1 MSVIRKAG
9 PISTAEQV
17 VALLLDRADH
27 EDIVSVKATMKEAR
41 DAAPYLLESDEEPT
55 EVVVTVATVRGL
67 FVAFDSR
74 E

>member
-1 MSVIRKAG
+1 MNVIRKVR

-17 VALLLDRADH
+17 VALLLDRSDH
-27 EDIVSVKATMKEAR
+27 GDIVSIKATMKGAR
-41 DAAPYLLESDEEPT
+41 DAAPYLVESDEELT
-55 EVVVTVATVRGL
+55 EVVVTEATVRGL

>member
-1 MSVIRKAG
+1 MSVIRKVG
-9 PISTAEQV
+9 LISTAVQV

-27 EDIVSVKATMKEAR
+27 GDIVSIKATMKEAR
-41 DAAPYLLESDEEPT
+41 DAAPYLLESDEELT
-55 EVVVTVATVRGL
+55 EVVVTEATVRGL